1 MIFVDEKHLSARLA
15 CVASLVP
22 AGARVA
28 DIGSDHAYLPA
39 ALVLDGKIDF
49 AIAGEVVKGPYENA
63 VASLVPAG
71 ARVADIG
78 SDHAY
83 LPAALVLDGKI
94 DFAIAGEVVKGPYEN
109 AVHEIKD
116 HQLEG
121 RVIPRLADGLAAIEP
136 ADKVDTITIAGMG
149 GSLIAS
155 ILEKDKNKL
164 TGIKR
169 LVLQPNVGLAAI
181 EPADKVDTITIA
193 GMGGSLIASILEKD
207 KNKLTGIKRLV
218 LQPNVGESQ
227 LREWLMNNHYQI
239 MNEKIIEEDNHI
251 YEIIVAEPSVVPFRY
266 SKYELD
272 FGPFLLENKGP
283 IFKKKWQEYL
293 QREAHVIDQMQK
305 AQQPPVKKINEINQ
319 FLSQVKEAIAD
330 DNR

>member
-1 MIFVDEKHLSARLA
+1 MDEKHLSARLA

-39 ALVLDGKIDF
+39 
-49 AIAGEVVKGPYENA
+49 
-63 VASLVPAG
+63 S
-71 ARVADIG
+71 
-78 SDHAY
+78 
-83 LPAALVLDGKI
+83 LVLDGKI

-121 RVIPRLADGLAAIEP
+121 QVIPRFADGLAAIEP
-136 ADKVDTITIAGMG
+136 ADKVDAITIAGMG

-155 ILEKDKNKL
+155 ILEKGKDKL

-169 LVLQPNVGLAAI
+169 LI
-181 EPADKVDTITIA
+181 
-193 GMGGSLIASILEKD
+193 
-207 KNKLTGIKRLV
+207 

-239 MNEKIIEEDNHI
+239 MTEKIIEEDNHI

-272 FGPFLLENKGP
+272 FGPLLLENKGP
-283 IFKKKWQEYL
+283 VFKKKWQEYL

-319 FLSQVKEAIAD
+319 FLSQVKEAITN

>member
-63 VASLVPAG
+63 V
-71 ARVADIG
+71 
-78 SDHAY
+78 
-83 LPAALVLDGKI
+83 
-94 DFAIAGEVVKGPYEN
+94 
-109 AVHEIKD
+109 HEIKD

-121 RVIPRLADGLAAIEP
+121 EVIPRLADGLAAIEP

-155 ILEKDKNKL
+155 ILEKGKDKL
-164 TGIKR
+164 T
-169 LVLQPNVGLAAI
+169 
-181 EPADKVDTITIA
+181 E
-193 GMGGSLIASILEKD
+193 
-207 KNKLTGIKRLV
+207 IKRLV

-239 MNEKIIEEDNHI
+239 MTEKIIEEDNHI

>member
-63 VASLVPAG
+63 V
-71 ARVADIG
+71 
-78 SDHAY
+78 
-83 LPAALVLDGKI
+83 
-94 DFAIAGEVVKGPYEN
+94 
-109 AVHEIKD
+109 HEIKD
-116 HQLEG
+116 HQLKG
-121 RVIPRLADGLAAIEP
+121 QVIPRLADGLAAIEP

-155 ILEKDKNKL
+155 ILEKGKDKL
-164 TGIKR
+164 T
-169 LVLQPNVGLAAI
+169 
-181 EPADKVDTITIA
+181 E
-193 GMGGSLIASILEKD
+193 
-207 KNKLTGIKRLV
+207 IKRLV

-239 MNEKIIEEDNHI
+239 MTEKIIEEDNHI

-283 IFKKKWQEYL
+283 VFRKKWQEYL

>member
-63 VASLVPAG
+63 V
-71 ARVADIG
+71 R
-78 SDHAY
+78 
-83 LPAALVLDGKI
+83 
-94 DFAIAGEVVKGPYEN
+94 
-109 AVHEIKD
+109 EIKD

-121 RVIPRLADGLAAIEP
+121 QVIPRLAD
-136 ADKVDTITIAGMG
+136 
-149 GSLIAS
+149 
-155 ILEKDKNKL
+155 
-164 TGIKR
+164 
-169 LVLQPNVGLAAI
+169 GLAAI

-227 LREWLMNNHYQI
+227 LREWLMNNYYQI

-283 IFKKKWQEYL
+283 VFRKKWQEYL

-305 AQQPPVKKINEINQ
+305 AQQPPVKKINEINE
-319 FLSQVKEAIAD
+319 FLSQVKQAIAD

>member
-63 VASLVPAG
+63 V
-71 ARVADIG
+71 
-78 SDHAY
+78 
-83 LPAALVLDGKI
+83 
-94 DFAIAGEVVKGPYEN
+94 
-109 AVHEIKD
+109 HEIKD

-121 RVIPRLADGLAAIEP
+121 KVIPRLAD
-136 ADKVDTITIAGMG
+136 
-149 GSLIAS
+149 
-155 ILEKDKNKL
+155 
-164 TGIKR
+164 
-169 LVLQPNVGLAAI
+169 GLAAI

-239 MNEKIIEEDNHI
+239 MTEKIIEEDNHI

-283 IFKKKWQEYL
+283 VFRKKWQEYL

-305 AQQPPVKKINEINQ
+305 AQQPPVKKINEINE

>member
-63 VASLVPAG
+63 V
-71 ARVADIG
+71 
-78 SDHAY
+78 
-83 LPAALVLDGKI
+83 
-94 DFAIAGEVVKGPYEN
+94 
-109 AVHEIKD
+109 HEIKD

-121 RVIPRLADGLAAIEP
+121 KVIPRLADGLAAIEP

-155 ILEKDKNKL
+155 ILEKGKDKL
-164 TGIKR
+164 T
-169 LVLQPNVGLAAI
+169 
-181 EPADKVDTITIA
+181 E
-193 GMGGSLIASILEKD
+193 
-207 KNKLTGIKRLV
+207 IKRLV

-239 MNEKIIEEDNHI
+239 MTEKIIEEDNHI
-251 YEIIVAEPSVVPFRY
+251 YEIVVAEPSVVPFRY

-283 IFKKKWQEYL
+283 IFKKKWREYL

>member
-63 VASLVPAG
+63 V
-71 ARVADIG
+71 R
-78 SDHAY
+78 
-83 LPAALVLDGKI
+83 
-94 DFAIAGEVVKGPYEN
+94 
-109 AVHEIKD
+109 EIKD

-121 RVIPRLADGLAAIEP
+121 RVIPRLAD
-136 ADKVDTITIAGMG
+136 
-149 GSLIAS
+149 
-155 ILEKDKNKL
+155 
-164 TGIKR
+164 
-169 LVLQPNVGLAAI
+169 GLAAI

-272 FGPFLLENKGP
+272 FGPFLLENKGSV
-283 IFKKKWQEYL
+283 FRKKWQEYL

-305 AQQPPVKKINEINQ
+305 AQQPPVKKINEINE

>member
-1 MIFVDEKHLSARLA
+1 MDEKHLSARLA
-15 CVASLVP
+15 CVTSLVP
-22 AGARVA
+22 T
-28 DIGSDHAYLPA
+28 
-39 ALVLDGKIDF
+39 
-49 AIAGEVVKGPYENA
+49 
-63 VASLVPAG
+63 G

-155 ILEKDKNKL
+155 ILEKGKDKL
-164 TGIKR
+164 TRIKR
-169 LVLQPNVGLAAI
+169 LI
-181 EPADKVDTITIA
+181 
-193 GMGGSLIASILEKD
+193 
-207 KNKLTGIKRLV
+207 

-239 MNEKIIEEDNHI
+239 MTEKIIEEDNHI

-272 FGPFLLENKGP
+272 FGPFLLESKGP
-283 IFKKKWQEYL
+283 VFKKKWQEYL

>member
-63 VASLVPAG
+63 V
-71 ARVADIG
+71 
-78 SDHAY
+78 
-83 LPAALVLDGKI
+83 
-94 DFAIAGEVVKGPYEN
+94 
-109 AVHEIKD
+109 HEIKD

-121 RVIPRLADGLAAIEP
+121 KVIPRLAD
-136 ADKVDTITIAGMG
+136 
-149 GSLIAS
+149 
-155 ILEKDKNKL
+155 
-164 TGIKR
+164 
-169 LVLQPNVGLAAI
+169 GLAAI

-239 MNEKIIEEDNHI
+239 MTEKIIEEDNHI

-283 IFKKKWQEYL
+283 VFRKKWQEYL

>member
-63 VASLVPAG
+63 V
-71 ARVADIG
+71 
-78 SDHAY
+78 
-83 LPAALVLDGKI
+83 
-94 DFAIAGEVVKGPYEN
+94 
-109 AVHEIKD
+109 HEIKD

-121 RVIPRLADGLAAIEP
+121 KVIPRLAD
-136 ADKVDTITIAGMG
+136 
-149 GSLIAS
+149 
-155 ILEKDKNKL
+155 
-164 TGIKR
+164 
-169 LVLQPNVGLAAI
+169 GLAAI

-239 MNEKIIEEDNHI
+239 MTEKIIEEDNHI
-251 YEIIVAEPSVVPFRY
+251 YEIIVAEPSVVQFRY

>member
-63 VASLVPAG
+63 V
-71 ARVADIG
+71 
-78 SDHAY
+78 
-83 LPAALVLDGKI
+83 
-94 DFAIAGEVVKGPYEN
+94 
-109 AVHEIKD
+109 HEIKD

-121 RVIPRLADGLAAIEP
+121 KVIPRLADGLAAIEP

-155 ILEKDKNKL
+155 ILEKGKDKL
-164 TGIKR
+164 T
-169 LVLQPNVGLAAI
+169 
-181 EPADKVDTITIA
+181 E
-193 GMGGSLIASILEKD
+193 
-207 KNKLTGIKRLV
+207 IKRLV

-239 MNEKIIEEDNHI
+239 MTEKIIEEDNHI
-251 YEIIVAEPSVVPFRY
+251 YEIIVAEPSVVPLRY

-283 IFKKKWQEYL
+283 IFKKKWREYL

>member
-63 VASLVPAG
+63 V
-71 ARVADIG
+71 
-78 SDHAY
+78 
-83 LPAALVLDGKI
+83 
-94 DFAIAGEVVKGPYEN
+94 
-109 AVHEIKD
+109 HEIKD

-121 RVIPRLADGLAAIEP
+121 KVIPRLADGLAAIEP

-155 ILEKDKNKL
+155 ILEKGK
-164 TGIKR
+164 
-169 LVLQPNVGLAAI
+169 
-181 EPADKVDTITIA
+181 
-193 GMGGSLIASILEKD
+193 S
-207 KNKLTGIKRLV
+207 KLTGIKRLV

-227 LREWLMNNHYQI
+227 LREWLMNNRYQI
-239 MNEKIIEEDNHI
+239 MTEKIIEEDNHI
-251 YEIIVAEPSVVPFRY
+251 YEIIVAEPSVVPFKY

>member
-63 VASLVPAG
+63 V
-71 ARVADIG
+71 R
-78 SDHAY
+78 
-83 LPAALVLDGKI
+83 
-94 DFAIAGEVVKGPYEN
+94 
-109 AVHEIKD
+109 EIKD

-121 RVIPRLADGLAAIEP
+121 QVIPRLAD
-136 ADKVDTITIAGMG
+136 
-149 GSLIAS
+149 
-155 ILEKDKNKL
+155 
-164 TGIKR
+164 
-169 LVLQPNVGLAAI
+169 GLAAI

-227 LREWLMNNHYQI
+227 LREWLMNNYYQI

-283 IFKKKWQEYL
+283 VFRKKWQEYL

-305 AQQPPVKKINEINQ
+305 AQQPPVKKINEINE
-319 FLSQVKEAIAD
+319 FLSQIKEAIAD

>member
-1 MIFVDEKHLSARLA
+1 MDEKHLSARLA

-63 VASLVPAG
+63 V
-71 ARVADIG
+71 
-78 SDHAY
+78 
-83 LPAALVLDGKI
+83 
-94 DFAIAGEVVKGPYEN
+94 
-109 AVHEIKD
+109 HEIKD

-121 RVIPRLADGLAAIEP
+121 QVIPRLADGLAAIEP

-155 ILEKDKNKL
+155 ILEKGKDKL
-164 TGIKR
+164 T
-169 LVLQPNVGLAAI
+169 
-181 EPADKVDTITIA
+181 E
-193 GMGGSLIASILEKD
+193 
-207 KNKLTGIKRLV
+207 IKRLV

-239 MNEKIIEEDNHI
+239 MTEKIIEEDNHI

-305 AQQPPVKKINEINQ
+305 AQQPSVKKINEINQ

>member
-63 VASLVPAG
+63 V
-71 ARVADIG
+71 
-78 SDHAY
+78 
-83 LPAALVLDGKI
+83 
-94 DFAIAGEVVKGPYEN
+94 
-109 AVHEIKD
+109 HEIKD

-121 RVIPRLADGLAAIEP
+121 KVIPRLADGLAAIEP

-155 ILEKDKNKL
+155 ILEKGKDKL
-164 TGIKR
+164 T
-169 LVLQPNVGLAAI
+169 
-181 EPADKVDTITIA
+181 E
-193 GMGGSLIASILEKD
+193 
-207 KNKLTGIKRLV
+207 IKRLV

-239 MNEKIIEEDNHI
+239 MTEKIIEEDNHI

-293 QREAHVIDQMQK
+293 QREAHVIDQMQR
-305 AQQPPVKKINEINQ
+305 AQQPPVKKINEINE

>member
-39 ALVLDGKIDF
+39 ALVLDGKI
-49 AIAGEVVKGPYENA
+49 N
-63 VASLVPAG
+63 
-71 ARVADIG
+71 
-78 SDHAY
+78 
-83 LPAALVLDGKI
+83 
-94 DFAIAGEVVKGPYEN
+94 FAIAGEVVKGPYEN
-109 AVHEIKD
+109 AVHEIKG

-121 RVIPRLADGLAAIEP
+121 QVIPRLADGLAAIEP

-155 ILEKDKNKL
+155 SLEKGKNKL
-164 TGIKR
+164 T
-169 LVLQPNVGLAAI
+169 
-181 EPADKVDTITIA
+181 E
-193 GMGGSLIASILEKD
+193 
-207 KNKLTGIKRLV
+207 IKRLV

-239 MNEKIIEEDNHI
+239 MTEKIIEEDNHI

-305 AQQPPVKKINEINQ
+305 AQQPPVKKINEINE

>member
-15 CVASLVP
+15 CVASLV
-22 AGARVA
+22 
-28 DIGSDHAYLPA
+28 S
-39 ALVLDGKIDF
+39 
-49 AIAGEVVKGPYENA
+49 
-63 VASLVPAG
+63 AG

-121 RVIPRLADGLAAIEP
+121 QVIPRLAD
-136 ADKVDTITIAGMG
+136 
-149 GSLIAS
+149 
-155 ILEKDKNKL
+155 
-164 TGIKR
+164 
-169 LVLQPNVGLAAI
+169 GLAAI

-283 IFKKKWQEYL
+283 VFRKKWQEYL

-319 FLSQVKEAIAD
+319 FLSQVKEVIAD

>member
-63 VASLVPAG
+63 V
-71 ARVADIG
+71 
-78 SDHAY
+78 
-83 LPAALVLDGKI
+83 
-94 DFAIAGEVVKGPYEN
+94 
-109 AVHEIKD
+109 HEIKD

-121 RVIPRLADGLAAIEP
+121 QVIPRLADGLAAIEP

-155 ILEKDKNKL
+155 ILEKGKDKL
-164 TGIKR
+164 TEI
-169 LVLQPNVGLAAI
+169 N
-181 EPADKVDTITIA
+181 
-193 GMGGSLIASILEKD
+193 
-207 KNKLTGIKRLV
+207 RLV

-239 MNEKIIEEDNHI
+239 MTEKIIEEDNHI

>member
-1 MIFVDEKHLSARLA
+1 MIFVDEKHLSARLV

-63 VASLVPAG
+63 V
-71 ARVADIG
+71 R
-78 SDHAY
+78 
-83 LPAALVLDGKI
+83 
-94 DFAIAGEVVKGPYEN
+94 
-109 AVHEIKD
+109 EIKD

-121 RVIPRLADGLAAIEP
+121 QVIPRLAD
-136 ADKVDTITIAGMG
+136 
-149 GSLIAS
+149 
-155 ILEKDKNKL
+155 
-164 TGIKR
+164 
-169 LVLQPNVGLAAI
+169 GLAAI

-227 LREWLMNNHYQI
+227 LREWLMNNYYQI

-283 IFKKKWQEYL
+283 VFRKKWQEYL

-305 AQQPPVKKINEINQ
+305 AQQPPVKKINEINE

>member
-22 AGARVA
+22 AGARM
-28 DIGSDHAYLPA
+28 
-39 ALVLDGKIDF
+39 
-49 AIAGEVVKGPYENA
+49 
-63 VASLVPAG
+63 
-71 ARVADIG
+71 ADIG

-121 RVIPRLADGLAAIEP
+121 KVIPRLAD
-136 ADKVDTITIAGMG
+136 
-149 GSLIAS
+149 
-155 ILEKDKNKL
+155 
-164 TGIKR
+164 
-169 LVLQPNVGLAAI
+169 GLAAI

-239 MNEKIIEEDNHI
+239 MTEKIIEEDNHI

-283 IFKKKWQEYL
+283 VFRKKWQEYL

>member
-15 CVASLVP
+15 C
-22 AGARVA
+22 
-28 DIGSDHAYLPA
+28 
-39 ALVLDGKIDF
+39 
-49 AIAGEVVKGPYENA
+49 

-169 LVLQPNVGLAAI
+169 LVLQPNVG
-181 EPADKVDTITIA
+181 
-193 GMGGSLIASILEKD
+193 
-207 KNKLTGIKRLV
+207 
-218 LQPNVGESQ
+218 ESQ

-239 MNEKIIEEDNHI
+239 MTEKIIEEDNHI

>member
-15 CVASLVP
+15 C
-22 AGARVA
+22 
-28 DIGSDHAYLPA
+28 
-39 ALVLDGKIDF
+39 
-49 AIAGEVVKGPYENA
+49 

-169 LVLQPNVGLAAI
+169 LVLQPNVG
-181 EPADKVDTITIA
+181 
-193 GMGGSLIASILEKD
+193 
-207 KNKLTGIKRLV
+207 
-218 LQPNVGESQ
+218 ESQ

-283 IFKKKWQEYL
+283 VFRKKWREYL
-293 QREAHVIDQMQK
+293 QREAHVLIRCKRLNSHQ
-305 AQQPPVKKINEINQ
+305 
-319 FLSQVKEAIAD
+319 
-330 DNR
+330 

>member
-63 VASLVPAG
+63 V
-71 ARVADIG
+71 
-78 SDHAY
+78 
-83 LPAALVLDGKI
+83 
-94 DFAIAGEVVKGPYEN
+94 
-109 AVHEIKD
+109 HEIKD

-121 RVIPRLADGLAAIEP
+121 QVIPRLAD
-136 ADKVDTITIAGMG
+136 
-149 GSLIAS
+149 
-155 ILEKDKNKL
+155 
-164 TGIKR
+164 
-169 LVLQPNVGLAAI
+169 GLAAI

-239 MNEKIIEEDNHI
+239 MTEKIIEEDNHI

-283 IFKKKWQEYL
+283 VFRKKWQEYL

>member
-1 MIFVDEKHLSARLA
+1 MDEKHLSARLA

-39 ALVLDGKIDF
+39 ALVLDGKI
-49 AIAGEVVKGPYENA
+49 N
-63 VASLVPAG
+63 
-71 ARVADIG
+71 
-78 SDHAY
+78 
-83 LPAALVLDGKI
+83 
-94 DFAIAGEVVKGPYEN
+94 FAIAGEVVKGPYEN

-121 RVIPRLADGLAAIEP
+121 QVIPRLADGLAAIEP

-155 ILEKDKNKL
+155 ILEKGKNKL
-164 TGIKR
+164 T
-169 LVLQPNVGLAAI
+169 
-181 EPADKVDTITIA
+181 E
-193 GMGGSLIASILEKD
+193 
-207 KNKLTGIKRLV
+207 IKRLV

-239 MNEKIIEEDNHI
+239 MTEKIIEEDNHI

-283 IFKKKWQEYL
+283 VFKKKWQEYL

-305 AQQPPVKKINEINQ
+305 AQQPPVKKINEINE

>member
-63 VASLVPAG
+63 V
-71 ARVADIG
+71 R
-78 SDHAY
+78 
-83 LPAALVLDGKI
+83 
-94 DFAIAGEVVKGPYEN
+94 
-109 AVHEIKD
+109 EIKD

-121 RVIPRLADGLAAIEP
+121 QVIPRLAD
-136 ADKVDTITIAGMG
+136 
-149 GSLIAS
+149 
-155 ILEKDKNKL
+155 
-164 TGIKR
+164 
-169 LVLQPNVGLAAI
+169 GLAAI

-283 IFKKKWQEYL
+283 VFRKKWQEYL

>member
-1 MIFVDEKHLSARLA
+1 MDEKHLSARLA

-63 VASLVPAG
+63 V
-71 ARVADIG
+71 
-78 SDHAY
+78 
-83 LPAALVLDGKI
+83 
-94 DFAIAGEVVKGPYEN
+94 
-109 AVHEIKD
+109 HEIKD

-121 RVIPRLADGLAAIEP
+121 QVIPRLADGLAAIEP

-155 ILEKDKNKL
+155 ILEKGKDKL
-164 TGIKR
+164 T
-169 LVLQPNVGLAAI
+169 
-181 EPADKVDTITIA
+181 E
-193 GMGGSLIASILEKD
+193 
-207 KNKLTGIKRLV
+207 IKRLV

-239 MNEKIIEEDNHI
+239 MTEKIIEEDNHI
-251 YEIIVAEPSVVPFRY
+251 YEIIVAEPSVVPFKY

>member
-39 ALVLDGKIDF
+39 ALVLDGKI
-49 AIAGEVVKGPYENA
+49 N
-63 VASLVPAG
+63 
-71 ARVADIG
+71 
-78 SDHAY
+78 
-83 LPAALVLDGKI
+83 
-94 DFAIAGEVVKGPYEN
+94 FAIAGEVVKGPYEN
-109 AVHEIKD
+109 AVHEIKG

-121 RVIPRLADGLAAIEP
+121 QVIPRLADGLAAIEP

-155 ILEKDKNKL
+155 ILEKGKNKL
-164 TGIKR
+164 T
-169 LVLQPNVGLAAI
+169 
-181 EPADKVDTITIA
+181 E
-193 GMGGSLIASILEKD
+193 
-207 KNKLTGIKRLV
+207 IKRLV

-239 MNEKIIEEDNHI
+239 MTEKIIEEDNHI

-283 IFKKKWQEYL
+283 VFKKKWQEYL

-305 AQQPPVKKINEINQ
+305 AQQPPVKKINEINE
-319 FLSQVKEAIAD
+319 FLSQVKEAIAN

>member
-63 VASLVPAG
+63 V
-71 ARVADIG
+71 R
-78 SDHAY
+78 
-83 LPAALVLDGKI
+83 
-94 DFAIAGEVVKGPYEN
+94 
-109 AVHEIKD
+109 EIKD

-121 RVIPRLADGLAAIEP
+121 RVIPRLAD
-136 ADKVDTITIAGMG
+136 
-149 GSLIAS
+149 
-155 ILEKDKNKL
+155 
-164 TGIKR
+164 
-169 LVLQPNVGLAAI
+169 GLAAI

-283 IFKKKWQEYL
+283 AFRKKWQEYL

-305 AQQPPVKKINEINQ
+305 AQQPPVKKINEINK

>member
-63 VASLVPAG
+63 V
-71 ARVADIG
+71 
-78 SDHAY
+78 
-83 LPAALVLDGKI
+83 
-94 DFAIAGEVVKGPYEN
+94 
-109 AVHEIKD
+109 HEIKD

-121 RVIPRLADGLAAIEP
+121 KVIPRLADGLAAIEP

-149 GSLIAS
+149 GCLIAS
-155 ILEKDKNKL
+155 IFEN
-164 TGIKR
+164 
-169 LVLQPNVGLAAI
+169 
-181 EPADKVDTITIA
+181 
-193 GMGGSLIASILEKD
+193 D

-239 MNEKIIEEDNHI
+239 MTEKIIEEDNHI

>member
-63 VASLVPAG
+63 V
-71 ARVADIG
+71 R
-78 SDHAY
+78 
-83 LPAALVLDGKI
+83 
-94 DFAIAGEVVKGPYEN
+94 
-109 AVHEIKD
+109 EIKD

-121 RVIPRLADGLAAIEP
+121 QVIPRLADGLAAIEP

-155 ILEKDKNKL
+155 ILEKGKDKL
-164 TGIKR
+164 T
-169 LVLQPNVGLAAI
+169 
-181 EPADKVDTITIA
+181 E
-193 GMGGSLIASILEKD
+193 
-207 KNKLTGIKRLV
+207 IKRLV

-239 MNEKIIEEDNHI
+239 MTEKIIEEDNHI

>member
-63 VASLVPAG
+63 V
-71 ARVADIG
+71 R
-78 SDHAY
+78 
-83 LPAALVLDGKI
+83 
-94 DFAIAGEVVKGPYEN
+94 
-109 AVHEIKD
+109 EIKD

-121 RVIPRLADGLAAIEP
+121 QVIPRLADGL
-136 ADKVDTITIAGMG
+136 T
-149 GSLIAS
+149 
-155 ILEKDKNKL
+155 
-164 TGIKR
+164 
-169 LVLQPNVGLAAI
+169 AI

-239 MNEKIIEEDNHI
+239 MNEKIIKEDNHI

-283 IFKKKWQEYL
+283 VFRKKWQEYL

>member
-1 MIFVDEKHLSARLA
+1 MDEKHLSARLA

-63 VASLVPAG
+63 V
-71 ARVADIG
+71 
-78 SDHAY
+78 
-83 LPAALVLDGKI
+83 
-94 DFAIAGEVVKGPYEN
+94 
-109 AVHEIKD
+109 HEIKD

-121 RVIPRLADGLAAIEP
+121 KVIPRLADGLAAIEP

-155 ILEKDKNKL
+155 ILEKGKDKL
-164 TGIKR
+164 T
-169 LVLQPNVGLAAI
+169 
-181 EPADKVDTITIA
+181 E
-193 GMGGSLIASILEKD
+193 
-207 KNKLTGIKRLV
+207 IKRLV

-239 MNEKIIEEDNHI
+239 MTEKIIEEDNHI
-251 YEIIVAEPSVVPFRY
+251 YEIIVAEPSVVPLRY

-283 IFKKKWQEYL
+283 IFKKKWREYL

>member
-63 VASLVPAG
+63 V
-71 ARVADIG
+71 
-78 SDHAY
+78 
-83 LPAALVLDGKI
+83 
-94 DFAIAGEVVKGPYEN
+94 
-109 AVHEIKD
+109 HEIKD
-116 HQLEG
+116 HQLIG
-121 RVIPRLADGLAAIEP
+121 QVIPRLADGLAAIEP

-155 ILEKDKNKL
+155 ILEKGKDKL
-164 TGIKR
+164 T
-169 LVLQPNVGLAAI
+169 
-181 EPADKVDTITIA
+181 E
-193 GMGGSLIASILEKD
+193 
-207 KNKLTGIKRLV
+207 IKRLV

-239 MNEKIIEEDNHI
+239 MTEKIIEEDNHI

>member
-63 VASLVPAG
+63 V
-71 ARVADIG
+71 R
-78 SDHAY
+78 
-83 LPAALVLDGKI
+83 
-94 DFAIAGEVVKGPYEN
+94 
-109 AVHEIKD
+109 EIKG

-121 RVIPRLADGLAAIEP
+121 QVIPRLAD
-136 ADKVDTITIAGMG
+136 
-149 GSLIAS
+149 
-155 ILEKDKNKL
+155 
-164 TGIKR
+164 
-169 LVLQPNVGLAAI
+169 GLAAI

-227 LREWLMNNHYQI
+227 LREWLMNNYYQI

-283 IFKKKWQEYL
+283 VFRKKWQEYL

-305 AQQPPVKKINEINQ
+305 AQQPPVKKINEINE

>member
-63 VASLVPAG
+63 V
-71 ARVADIG
+71 
-78 SDHAY
+78 
-83 LPAALVLDGKI
+83 
-94 DFAIAGEVVKGPYEN
+94 
-109 AVHEIKD
+109 HEIKD

-121 RVIPRLADGLAAIEP
+121 QVIPRLAD
-136 ADKVDTITIAGMG
+136 
-149 GSLIAS
+149 
-155 ILEKDKNKL
+155 
-164 TGIKR
+164 
-169 LVLQPNVGLAAI
+169 GLAAI

-283 IFKKKWQEYL
+283 VFRKKWQEYL

-305 AQQPPVKKINEINQ
+305 AQQPPLKKINEINQ

>member
-15 CVASLVP
+15 CVASLV
-22 AGARVA
+22 
-28 DIGSDHAYLPA
+28 S
-39 ALVLDGKIDF
+39 
-49 AIAGEVVKGPYENA
+49 
-63 VASLVPAG
+63 AG

-121 RVIPRLADGLAAIEP
+121 QVIPRLAD
-136 ADKVDTITIAGMG
+136 
-149 GSLIAS
+149 
-155 ILEKDKNKL
+155 
-164 TGIKR
+164 
-169 LVLQPNVGLAAI
+169 GLAAI

-239 MNEKIIEEDNHI
+239 MNEKIIEEDNHN

-283 IFKKKWQEYL
+283 VFRKKWQEYL

>member
-1 MIFVDEKHLSARLA
+1 MDEKHLSARLA

-63 VASLVPAG
+63 V
-71 ARVADIG
+71 
-78 SDHAY
+78 
-83 LPAALVLDGKI
+83 
-94 DFAIAGEVVKGPYEN
+94 
-109 AVHEIKD
+109 HEIKD

-121 RVIPRLADGLAAIEP
+121 KVIPRLADGLAAIEP

-155 ILEKDKNKL
+155 ILEKGKDKL
-164 TGIKR
+164 T
-169 LVLQPNVGLAAI
+169 
-181 EPADKVDTITIA
+181 E
-193 GMGGSLIASILEKD
+193 
-207 KNKLTGIKRLV
+207 IKRLV

-239 MNEKIIEEDNHI
+239 MTEKIIEEDNHI

-283 IFKKKWQEYL
+283 VFRKKWQEYL
-293 QREAHVIDQMQK
+293 QREAHVIDQMQR
-305 AQQPPVKKINEINQ
+305 AQQPPVKKINEINE

>member
-63 VASLVPAG
+63 V
-71 ARVADIG
+71 
-78 SDHAY
+78 
-83 LPAALVLDGKI
+83 
-94 DFAIAGEVVKGPYEN
+94 
-109 AVHEIKD
+109 HEIKG

-121 RVIPRLADGLAAIEP
+121 QVIPRLADGLAAIEP

-155 ILEKDKNKL
+155 ILEKGKDKL
-164 TGIKR
+164 T
-169 LVLQPNVGLAAI
+169 
-181 EPADKVDTITIA
+181 E
-193 GMGGSLIASILEKD
+193 
-207 KNKLTGIKRLV
+207 IKRLV

-239 MNEKIIEEDNHI
+239 MTEKIIEEDNHI

-305 AQQPPVKKINEINQ
+305 AQQPPVKKINEINE

>member
-63 VASLVPAG
+63 V
-71 ARVADIG
+71 
-78 SDHAY
+78 
-83 LPAALVLDGKI
+83 
-94 DFAIAGEVVKGPYEN
+94 
-109 AVHEIKD
+109 HEIKD

-121 RVIPRLADGLAAIEP
+121 KVIPRLAD
-136 ADKVDTITIAGMG
+136 
-149 GSLIAS
+149 
-155 ILEKDKNKL
+155 
-164 TGIKR
+164 
-169 LVLQPNVGLAAI
+169 GLAAI

-239 MNEKIIEEDNHI
+239 MTEKIIEEDNHI